1 MLSLELKELTAD
13 TAELA
18 FDYSITGFD
27 TVEIDRILGDD
38 ASLDRPDPADAPP
51 WPAAGFDMPVT
62 NAGDLWV
69 CGTSLYCGGALET
82 PPSSFF
88 ALLYPPYLLFSQNL
102 NESGSMACDCQNHH
116 AHKFCVGRRCAETS
130 MAAGRASF
138 CQQIGTARTWLRR
151 PKQ

>member
-51 WPAAGFDMPVT
+51 WPAAADMPVT

-69 CGTSLYCGGALET
+69 CGNHHLYCGGALE
-82 PPSSFF
+82 SASYR
-88 ALLYPPYLLFSQNL
+88 ALL
-102 NESGSMACDCQNHH
+102 GGVA
-116 AHKFCVGRRCAETS
+116 AHMVFTDPLHRCASCRTCIETRERR
-130 MAAGRASF
+130 RARNGGQATRAPRNSLNF
-138 CQQIGTARTWLRR
+138 FKPPAHT
-151 PKQ
+151 